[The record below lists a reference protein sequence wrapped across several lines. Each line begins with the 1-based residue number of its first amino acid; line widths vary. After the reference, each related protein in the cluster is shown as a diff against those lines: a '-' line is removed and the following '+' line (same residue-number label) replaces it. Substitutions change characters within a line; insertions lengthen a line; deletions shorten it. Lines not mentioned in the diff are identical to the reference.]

1 MVFAFFLVW
10 RHTVIAVLQLEH
22 VMKVNV
28 LVSLLLKGAMLG
40 SINGINNI
48 NIKEPATQRRR
59 RTVRY
64 FFIFLEFAI
73 PFSSIPFD
81 TASQM
86 LCTVGSHDHGGS
98 STTSKT
104 HFSWGGPWSP
114 PKPL

>member
-1 MVFAFFLVW
+1 MAFAFFLVW
-10 RHTVIAVLQLEH
+10 RHAVIAVLQLEH

-64 FFIFLEFAI
+64 FFYFF
-73 PFSSIPFD
+73 
-81 TASQM
+81 
-86 LCTVGSHDHGGS
+86 
-98 STTSKT
+98 
-104 HFSWGGPWSP
+104 
-114 PKPL
+114 